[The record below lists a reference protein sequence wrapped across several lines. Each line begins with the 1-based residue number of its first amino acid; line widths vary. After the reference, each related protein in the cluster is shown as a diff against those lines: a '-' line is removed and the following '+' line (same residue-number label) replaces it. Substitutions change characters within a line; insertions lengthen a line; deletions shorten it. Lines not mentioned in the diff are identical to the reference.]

1 MDMYDYAK
9 DFPSDE
15 LPHITEANEIVDNVH
30 NYAKPQKHMNK
41 QIKGIMAHLLKDKAK
56 EEQI

>member
-1 MDMYDYAK
+1 
-9 DFPSDE
+9 
-15 LPHITEANEIVDNVH
+15 VH

-41 QIKGIMAHLLKDKAK
+41 QIKGIMAHLLIDKAK